1 MPHFGSGSRG
11 AVAKQLD
18 QPGRVSFLLETVYFE
33 YADEMVRHPLARR
46 LVRLCSR
53 ASAFPCI
60 RVPVHPLSRASAFP
74 CIRVPR

>member
-18 QPGRVSFLLETVYFE
+18 QPGRVSFLLETAYFE

-46 LVRLCSR
+46 LVRLCFVCAAVALR
-53 ASAFPCI
+53 A
-60 RVPVHPLSRASAFP
+60 ASEL
-74 CIRVPR
+74 IGSGS